1 MRLSLSILG
10 TEVWSIEWSLSATC
24 PGHDDDEITPGIG
37 GGEGGTFERDTAPLD
52 PADHYGEWE
61 DRAPRRFGFGGRP

>member
-1 MRLSLSILG
+1 MRLSVSILG
-10 TEVWSIEWSLSATC
+10 QEVWSVHFCLSGCAADE
-24 PGHDDDEITPGIG
+24 DDITPGIG

-61 DRAPRRFGFGGRP
+61 DRTRFGFGGMA

>member
-10 TEVWSIEWSLSATC
+10 TEVVGLRWGDC
-24 PGHDDDEITPGIG
+24 GCDRDDDGTAEEEAAILG
-37 GGEGGTFERDTAPLD
+37 GSSHDFERDTAPLD

-61 DRAPRRFGFGGRP
+61 DRKRFGFGGLS

>member
-1 MRLSLSILG
+1 MNLRLSILG
-10 TEVWSIEWSLSATC
+10 TEVWSLHWCRGCHCAT
-24 PGHDDDEITPGIG
+24 EATEATPGIG

-61 DRAPRRFGFGGRP
+61 DRAPRRFGFGGKA